1 VLKQLKKTDR
11 IFMQDGAKSHTAVKT
26 KQFLDKNRIQFIDD
40 WPANSPD
47 LNPIEQ
53 VWALLNQLVAER
65 QCPADN
71 EAELRRIVE
80 EEWAAIPQATIN
92 NYVMSFMSKCARC
105 KRNNGGVSKKTA

>member
-1 VLKQLKKTDR
+1 
-11 IFMQDGAKSHTAVKT
+11 MQDGAKSHTAVKT
-26 KQFLDKNRIQFIDD
+26 KQFQFIDD
-40 WPANSPD
+40 WPANSSD